1 MAGYLKAQSAHNLK
15 GGWMQLFATYTFG
28 QGLLTVLELA
38 LLFLWVWL
46 AVTVVIDVFRS
57 HDLSGWAKAGWVVLI
72 VLVPLLGV
80 LVYVIARSDKMKAHQ
95 VSDQRQQEIASIA
108 ELEDLKDRGILTNA
122 EFQRLMEQ
130 RQLSQEP
137 PPSPDDD
144 IAELES
150 LKDRGL
156 LTEEEFQSAREKALA

>member
-1 MAGYLKAQSAHNLK
+1 
-15 GGWMQLFATYTFG
+15 MQLFATYTFG
-28 QGLLTVLELA
+28 QALLTVLELA

-57 HDLSGWAKAGWVVLI
+57 HDLSGWAKAGWLLLV

-80 LVYVIARSDKMKAHQ
+80 LIYVIARSDQMKAHQ

-108 ELEDLKDRGILTNA
+108 ELEDLKDRGILTDA
-122 EFQRLMEQ
+122 EFQRIKGQ
-130 RQLSQEP
+130 RQLSQQP